1 MEARLQI
8 PSKEVAWIFDG
19 TTVKAGPQK
28 GPSERV
34 KLKELNENW
43 VFRQGTHTNQ
53 ATGYSDQR
61 KRMCTS
67 CTYQEI
73 GHNLYRAIWFGS
85 LGILSK
91 VTSKGVS

>member
-34 KLKELNENW
+34 ELKELNEDR
-43 VFRQGTHTNQ
+43 VFRQGTYTNQ
-53 ATGYSDQR
+53 AAGYSDRR
-61 KRMCTS
+61 KRMCTG

-85 LGILSK
+85 LGTLSK
-91 VTSKGVS
+91 AVSKGVS